1 MYDSKEGG
9 WGWLVTAASFLVHVI
24 VGGIGY
30 SCGVWQMIFTGYFGK
45 TRYETAWIGST
56 LLALT
61 AIGGIPSTVISYRFG
76 YRASVISG
84 SLLAS
89 AGFAMSYFCTELHE
103 LYLSIGVVAGLGL
116 GLVLTPSVM
125 VLENYFYR
133 KRHLASS
140 LAATGTSVGLIL
152 FPTAIYY
159 LEDIYAWKGV
169 TLILVAVCA
178 NMIVCGAVMR
188 QAVHY
193 SGRQRR
199 DLLKIFEPSLFKSV
213 VFQGLLWSNFLWSAG
228 AAIVFFHLPEYARS
242 TGVTQDDALMLLGV
256 IGVSN
261 FLSRSVF
268 QLFSH
273 SAKLDTMSNVLCSA
287 GLAVILTGLFPE
299 FFKHKAGEIGYAIMF
314 GLHCGFWSTFVAS
327 VTGELL
333 SEELIAYGRGFISLS
348 IGLGLVLGPPLAG
361 LLIDEDFGFEV
372 VFYGAGA
379 CMLLSSLIMLSVSIK
394 KCHYRPVADVST
406 TNSSSSL
413 GTRSVVSA
421 GATTATAA
429 TPEDHV
435 RVTSVMTSV

>member
-1 MYDSKEGG
+1 MSSKEGG
-9 WGWLVTAASFLVHVI
+9 WGWLVTAASFLIHII

-30 SCGVWQMIFTGYFGK
+30 SCGVWQMIFSGYFGK
-45 TRYETAWIGST
+45 TRFQTAWVGST
-56 LLALT
+56 LLAMT
-61 AIGGIPSTVISYRFG
+61 AIGGIPSTLISYRFG
-76 YRASVISG
+76 YRTSVIVG
-84 SLLAS
+84 SLLS
-89 AGFAMSYFCTELHE
+89 ATGFTMAIFCTELHE

-116 GLVLTPSVM
+116 GLALTPSIM
-125 VLENYFYR
+125 VLENYFYA
-133 KRHLASS
+133 KRHLATSF
-140 LAATGTSVGLIL
+140 AATGVSFGLML

-169 TLILVAVCA
+169 AMLLVALCL
-178 NMIVCGAVMR
+178 NILMCGCLMR
-188 QAVHY
+188 KMVHY
-193 SGRQRR
+193 DGRRRR

-213 VFQGLLWSNFLWSAG
+213 AFHGLLWSNFLWSAG
-228 AAIVFFHLPEYARS
+228 AVIVFFHLPEYARS
-242 TGVTQDDALMLLGV
+242 TGVTVDDAIMLFGV

-261 FLSRSVF
+261 LLSRAVF

-314 GLHCGFWSTFVAS
+314 GLHCGFWSTFVSS

-333 SEELIAYGRGFISLS
+333 SDELIAYGRGYISLS

-361 LLIDEDFGFEV
+361 LVLDEGFSFEV

-379 CMLLSSLIMLSVSIK
+379 CMLLSSIIMLTVSIK
-394 KCHYRPVADVST
+394 KFHYRPVVDVSA

-413 GTRSVVSA
+413 GARSALSA
-421 GATTATAA
+421 
-429 TPEDHV
+429 PEGEAPV
-435 RVTSVMTSV
+435 LVTSLLTTV